1 MPITVD
7 EKVMGELLDHVE
19 GTSKLLEKQAQI
31 DAEVAKRGPAVVD
44 TLIKQGFL
52 NENQRAKALEAVK
65 DPLKVLDSLQ
75 KTAMAAAG
83 KPASAAEPPKLG
95 QGGSIKEA
103 GVESRSTVSDP
114 SSRQK
119 SAALD
124 DANRRFLTTF
134 GFNVA

>member
-1 MPITVD
+1 MPLTAD
-7 EKVMGELLDHVE
+7 EKVMMGELIDHIE

-75 KTAMAAAG
+75 KTAMAVT
-83 KPASAAEPPKLG
+83 KTASASEPPKLG
-95 QGGSIKEA
+95 QGGEVKEA
-103 GVESRSTVSDP
+103 GVKAATSDP

-124 DANRRFLTTF
+124 DANRRFLSTF
-134 GFNVA
+134 GFNT

>member
-1 MPITVD
+1 MPIMVD
-7 EKVMGELLDHVE
+7 EKVMGELLDHIE

-44 TLIKQGFL
+44 TLIKCGFL
-52 NENQRAKALEAVK
+52 NENQRAKALEAVR

-75 KTAMAAAG
+75 KTASIASA
-83 KPASAAEPPKLG
+83 KPAQTAEPPKLG
-95 QGGSIKEA
+95 QGGAVKEA
-103 GVESRSTVSDP
+103 GVVVPGQFSDP

-124 DANRRFLTTF
+124 DANRRFLSAF
-134 GFNVA
+134 GFSA